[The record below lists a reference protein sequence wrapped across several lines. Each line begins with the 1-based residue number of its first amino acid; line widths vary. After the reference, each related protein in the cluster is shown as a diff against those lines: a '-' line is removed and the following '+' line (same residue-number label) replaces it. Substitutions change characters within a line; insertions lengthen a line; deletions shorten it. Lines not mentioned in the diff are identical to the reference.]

1 MQDADFFLLFD
12 DEKRAAEAV
21 ERLRGLG
28 YIAGVL
34 TAPEGQRVIASRRL
48 SDEDFAI
55 ADEETLP
62 GLAEELDGA
71 YEGWERTLE

>member
-1 MQDADFFLLFD
+1 VQDADFFLLFA

-21 ERLRGLG
+21 KRLRGLG
-28 YIAGVL
+28 YIAGL
-34 TAPEGQRVIASRRL
+34 LATPEGHRVIASRRL

-55 ADEETLP
+55 ADEEALP
-62 GLAEELDGA
+62 ELAEELDGS